1 MVGIASDALDTKKP
15 AAAGLSRP
23 RRPSRHGL

>member
-15 AAAGLSRP
+15 AAAGFLG
-23 RRPSRHGL
+23 RREGVVG